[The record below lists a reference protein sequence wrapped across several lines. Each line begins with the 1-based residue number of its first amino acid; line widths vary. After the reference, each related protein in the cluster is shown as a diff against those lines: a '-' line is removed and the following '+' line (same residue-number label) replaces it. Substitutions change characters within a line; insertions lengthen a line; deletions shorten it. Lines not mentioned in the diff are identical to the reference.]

1 MVAILGKILSMAYVE
16 KKKIILLFIICL
28 LFTLLVGCNNPS
40 QKKDNVTKN
49 KIVRMNN
56 DTTISVYNPFK
67 NSILEKFFKK

>member
-1 MVAILGKILSMAYVE
+1 MAYVE